1 MSQGLAAPPG
11 AERLVAGR
19 PRHFPTA
26 FAWLSVGMGRNWR
39 GVLGAMIGTW
49 FYLPFALLAAAVAAV
64 VLGIVG
70 FFGGLAISRQD
81 IPPVIVD
88 LPILGPAL
96 DSFLLRGGGVI
107 GGLVGIALGLV
118 LGFVGALLWFWDR
131 EFSQDPVAGAGW
143 LLGVIA
149 AGLLVGAVYTAYRVV
164 FEGALVRAG
173 GARRLS
179 RREQALL
186 LPIVLVCARRLG
198 LPNHPPI
205 LIDDSP
211 EPTAIAYT
219 RHLVLSRGLLDEFG
233 YDREVIAGVVSHAL
247 VHWRN
252 GDAISAT
259 FVRGVALPLY
269 LVYGF
274 AGWVMQ
280 KVKHPLVVLLLWLV
294 LWPVLLTVRLFIMP
308 LQAADARQAEF
319 RADQGAV
326 LAGYRD
332 GLRRVISRL
341 GRSFEASPN
350 GWSRAL
356 TTTHPP
362 SELRLERLE
371 DPAQQY
377 RLPDPDARGS

>member
-11 AERLVAGR
+11 AERLVSGR

-39 GVLGAMIGTW
+39 GVLGALIGTW
-49 FYLPFALLAAAVAAV
+49 FYLPFAFFAAAVAAV
-64 VLGIVG
+64 VFGIVG

-81 IPPVIVD
+81 IPAVIAD
-88 LPILGPAL
+88 LPLLGPAL
-96 DSFLLRGGGVI
+96 DSFLLRGGGVV
-107 GGLVGIALGLV
+107 GGVLGIALGLV

-131 EFSQDPVAGAGW
+131 EFSEDPVAGAGW
-143 LLGVIA
+143 LLGVVA
-149 AGLLVGAVYTAYRVV
+149 AGLLVGAAYTVYRVA
-164 FEGALVRAG
+164 FERVLVRAS

-211 EPTAIAYT
+211 EPNAIAYT

-269 LVYGF
+269 LIYGF

-294 LWPVLLTVRLFIMP
+294 LWPVLLTVRFFIMP
-308 LQAADARQAEF
+308 LQAADARRAEF

-332 GLRRVISRL
+332 GLRRVIARL

-350 GWSRAL
+350 GWSQAL
-356 TTTHPP
+356 STTHPP

-371 DPAQQY
+371 DPARQY
-377 RLPDPDARGS
+377 PLPDPDPR

>member
-39 GVLGAMIGTW
+39 GVVGALIGTW
-49 FYLPFALLAAAVAAV
+49 FYLPFALFAAAVAGV
-64 VLGIVG
+64 LLGIAG

-81 IPPVIVD
+81 IPPVIAD
-88 LPILGPAL
+88 LPVLGPAL
-96 DSFLLRGGGVI
+96 DTFLLRGGGVI
-107 GGLVGIALGLV
+107 GGLLGIALGLV

-143 LLGVIA
+143 LLGVVA
-149 AGLLVGAVYTAYRVV
+149 AGLLVGAAYTVYRVV
-164 FEGALVRAG
+164 FERTLVRAA

-211 EPTAIAYT
+211 EPTALAYT
-219 RHLVLSRGLLDEFG
+219 RHIVLSRGLLDEFG

-269 LVYGF
+269 LIYGF

-280 KVKHPLVVLLLWLV
+280 KVKHPLVVLLLWLA
-294 LWPVLLTVRLFIMP
+294 LWPVLLTVRFFIMP
-308 LQAADARQAEF
+308 LQAADARRAEF

-332 GLRRVISRL
+332 GLRRVIARL
-341 GRSFEASPN
+341 GRSFEASQN

-356 TTTHPP
+356 STTHPP

-371 DPAQQY
+371 DPARQY
-377 RLPDPDARGS
+377 PLPDPDPR